1 MGPFGPHQAHSMGP
15 VGPCRQD
22 PAGLTLDLMLR
33 HLGGD
38 PYLGIYPLTVT
49 ALRARP
55 DPRKAPQ

>member
-1 MGPFGPHQAHSMGP
+1 MGP

-22 PAGLTLDLMLR
+22 PAGLTLDLMFR